1 MNIRLALRIGLEKF
15 LHLLEGNCG
24 IQEIVSVKK
33 SKQVIEEQQLH
44 ILNIKF
50 SVINEAFRPSKWP
63 PLFLSGQWK
72 LTEVAKHVRQPFKF
86 FIIAIDKILP
96 GKFAHCG

>member
-1 MNIRLALRIGLEKF
+1 MKPRLELKISFKKKP
-15 LHLLEGNCG
+15 HLLEGNCG

-50 SVINEAFRPSKWP
+50 SVIQETSIYQFSN
-63 PLFLSGQWK
+63 
-72 LTEVAKHVRQPFKF
+72 F
-86 FIIAIDKILP
+86 FIK
-96 GKFAHCG
+96 

>member
-33 SKQVIEEQQLH
+33 SKQVIEERQIH
-44 ILNIKF
+44 ILNF
-50 SVINEAFRPSKWP
+50 N
-63 PLFLSGQWK
+63 FLSSMRLSDPPNG
-72 LTEVAKHVRQPFKF
+72 LLFSYPAS
-86 FIIAIDKILP
+86 
-96 GKFAHCG
+96 GN

>member
-33 SKQVIEEQQLH
+33 SKQVIEEQQIH
-44 ILNIKF
+44 I
-50 SVINEAFRPSKWP
+50 
-63 PLFLSGQWK
+63 
-72 LTEVAKHVRQPFKF
+72 
-86 FIIAIDKILP
+86 
-96 GKFAHCG
+96 